1 MKKSYSCLASLLLAF
16 FGVATPSSAQV
27 PPGTEAVVGIE
38 SFDEENPV
46 TSLDGLTTGYYILF
60 NANQCANYQRG
71 GYICYE
77 ARATDRPLRCGTEE
91 SGSGDTKVGV
101 PVATGEVDAKM
112 ANFVWYVEV
121 GEDKTFTIRSAAHP
135 ELYWEKLYN
144 GNIYL
149 WTEAG
154 GSRGS
159 NEKGVFTF
167 DQVAIPPIENAFLI
181 RNADGQ
187 DNDASGTT
195 KYLHVNA
202 PNDQYSYA
210 NISGWGVGNLS
221 AETLA
226 ELADPTKQSALAP
239 LTFIP
244 CKPLV
249 TTLYTINYTCNF
261 FDGTS
266 DEPAA
271 PELLPDAVAESNVVS
286 LSVGINDS
294 VAPPAFDHSSVRSV
308 TLNGEEFPLENGK
321 FWFEESLLTNGEL
334 NLTVDYTADPAILFH
349 CTLDASMFGPN
360 DIPENFIFEDTG
372 TSEKE
377 VTVRIPAG
385 QQIVAPTLA
394 NATALTTYDEIATV
408 STTKEASYRPWRRLY
423 LEGVALNADG
433 SIPDLNDATYLYN
446 QQEVFVD
453 IDSLLEAPNME
464 PLYTYNA
471 EQTKIAAEGLDQVD
485 VPSVITA
492 DNIYDGMYV
501 TLFYDLK
508 LPFKT
513 TEVTADGNFPD
524 DAAWY
529 IMYIN
534 GNKVVTGDMVGVNF
548 GDGTTGAL
556 FWLQAFAD
564 IVDNTLWCF
573 RDNGDGTY
581 SIFNKANPGKVM
593 AFDGVGPAFVT
604 ATGAEAG
611 YQLISLGDAYGFYD
625 TATPQWLLND
635 NGGQGILYY
644 ANPVVD
650 PSSQFTF
657 EEYVAENY
665 TFLDGRSAL
674 NGVNCI
680 NGYTEDQ
687 VAEMRGYIEAGDL
700 SLEQDI
706 TDMVLDLVEA
716 PADELIQHNPANGY
730 AIISA
735 ATPYISRGN
744 VKYALYLDGE
754 GILSWKEFNQHDK
767 NFYFELSNYE
777 TLANEATGA
786 DSIVSAFKSIA
797 TGAYVD
803 ASAWTASQPLGS
815 SAEYNAESMRFH
827 LAPAVAEYDA
837 DGDMTVSA
845 VPAAFYVERKAH
857 DGGNPEAALTQFTM
871 SMHSGAITDAT
882 SGRVLSN
889 NAHGKPYANVFR
901 FWDGGPIPTVGI
913 GSVTNDEAVDGTKS
927 DAIYDL
933 SGRRVQKAVKGIY
946 IQSGKKVYVK

>member
-1 MKKSYSCLASLLLAF
+1 M
-16 FGVATPSSAQV
+16 
-27 PPGTEAVVGIE
+27 
-38 SFDEENPV
+38 
-46 TSLDGLTTGYYILF
+46 F
-60 NANQCANYQRG
+60 NANHCANYQRG
-71 GYICYE
+71 GYVYYE
-77 ARATDRPLRCGTEE
+77 SRHSERPFRCGTEE

-101 PVATGEVDAKM
+101 PVASGEVDAKM

-121 GEDKTFTIRSAAHP
+121 GEDKSFTVRSGSTP
-135 ELYWEKLYN
+135 EVYWEKLYN
-144 GNIYL
+144 GNVHV
-149 WTEAG
+149 WTEVD
-154 GSRGS
+154 GSTGS
-159 NEKGVFTF
+159 DAKGVFTF
-167 DQVAIPPIENAFLI
+167 EGEFVPPIENAFLI
-181 RNADGQ
+181 RNADGEDG
-187 DNDASGTT
+187 DNSGTT

-210 NISGWGVGNLS
+210 NLSGWGGAS
-221 AETLA
+221 IDEE
-226 ELADPTKQSALAP
+226 ELNKLVDPAQQSALAP
-239 LTFIP
+239 IQFYH
-244 CKPLV
+244 CEPLV
-249 TTLYTINYTCNF
+249 TKLYTINYTCNF

-271 PELLPDAVAESNVVS
+271 PELLPDAVAENNVVS

-394 NATALTTYDEIATV
+394 NATALTTYDETATV

-534 GNKVVTGDMVGVNF
+534 GNKVVTGDMVSVNF

-815 SAEYNAESMRFH
+815 SAEYNAEAMRFH